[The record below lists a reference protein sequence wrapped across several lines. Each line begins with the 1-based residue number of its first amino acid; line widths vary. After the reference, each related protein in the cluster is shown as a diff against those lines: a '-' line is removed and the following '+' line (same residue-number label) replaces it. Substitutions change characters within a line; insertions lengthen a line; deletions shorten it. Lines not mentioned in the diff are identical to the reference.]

1 MHNPHFPPKQSQQ
14 AQDDLKK
21 FKFETILKIPGHI
34 PLECVDAWFQDEAR
48 SGQQNTTS
56 RLWNERGTR
65 PRAVKQQ
72 QFEYVY
78 LFGSVCP
85 TKGIGEAM
93 LVPWVNKDIMIEHL
107 KQISAITEKGRHAI
121 VVMDGAAWHTE
132 GIAEE
137 FNNISVT
144 KLPPYS
150 PELNPIEQ
158 VWSWLRQ
165 HYSAKQSF
173 IDHEDIVTKVCDA
186 WNSFL
191 DCSQRV
197 TKMCARRWIN
207 LTS

>member
-1 MHNPHFPPKQSQQ
+1 MHNPHSPPKNNLSKHKTI
-14 AQDDLKK
+14 LKNSNS
-21 FKFETILKIPGHI
+21 ETILKIPGHI

-158 VWSWLRQ
+158 VWSCEYWKHSIKETLAR
-165 HYSAKQSF
+165 S
-173 IDHEDIVTKVCDA
+173 
-186 WNSFL
+186 NSKL
-191 DCSQRV
+191 QR
-197 TKMCARRWIN
+197 
-207 LTS
+207 